1 MNDKIREKLETLP
14 SLPGSYQ
21 MLDKDNKII
30 YVGKAK
36 NLKNRVRSYFVG
48 AHDNKTTALVSKIE
62 DFNYIVT
69 SNEKEAFLLEISL
82 IKEYSPFYNID
93 LTDDKTYPYIEFT
106 KEKNPKLIITR
117 KLSKRNSRFFGPYTN
132 VSSARSTMELLNKI
146 YKMRKCSS
154 VPKKPCIYYEM
165 GECLAPCINNIKEE
179 EYNEIYKKI
188 KSLLYAN
195 DLSIINELKK
205 EMKEKSD
212 ILDFEGAKKIRD
224 LIQDIENTL
233 IKQDVILKD
242 KTDVDV
248 FGISYDNEYLSLSI
262 IYLRG
267 GKIILSKNNVV
278 PYFFDIEDTILQL
291 IYSNYQGDQYPKNI
305 FIDKEYINLLDSIKD
320 KAILSSPIKGAKHR
334 LLLMAKENSLIAL
347 KNKNKIQIDKKREV
361 LIELSKLLNIEI
373 PNRIESFDNSNLF
386 GDSPVS
392 SCVVY
397 INGKKAPKE
406 YRKYKIK
413 DVVGPNDYATMR
425 EVVYRR
431 YKRLLEEEKPLPDLI
446 LMDGG
451 ETQVNACLEILSY
464 LNIDSIKVAGLKK
477 DNTHTTNAIIYDSK
491 EYELDRHSAL
501 YKFLSDIQEEVHR
514 FAITFHRSL
523 KAKESFESILDTIP
537 GIGEIT
543 KIKLLKEFKTI
554 KDIKEASF
562 NDLKK
567 CGLKDSVIETLKSKL
582 SEEEELE

>member
-1 MNDKIREKLETLP
+1 
-14 SLPGSYQ
+14 
-21 MLDKDNKII
+21 
-30 YVGKAK
+30 
-36 NLKNRVRSYFVG
+36 
-48 AHDNKTTALVSKIE
+48 
-62 DFNYIVT
+62 
-69 SNEKEAFLLEISL
+69 
-82 IKEYSPFYNID
+82 
-93 LTDDKTYPYIEFT
+93 
-106 KEKNPKLIITR
+106 
-117 KLSKRNSRFFGPYTN
+117 
-132 VSSARSTMELLNKI
+132 
-146 YKMRKCSS
+146 
-154 VPKKPCIYYEM
+154 
-165 GECLAPCINNIKEE
+165 
-179 EYNEIYKKI
+179 
-188 KSLLYAN
+188 
-195 DLSIINELKK
+195 
-205 EMKEKSD
+205 MKEKSD
-212 ILDFEGAKKIRD
+212 SLDFEGAKKIRD

-233 IKQDVILKD
+233 IKQDVMLKD

-262 IYLRG
+262 VYLRG

-278 PYFFDIEDTILQL
+278 PYFFDMEDTILQL

-305 FIDKEYINLLDSIKD
+305 FIDKEYISLLDSIKD
-320 KAILSSPIKGAKHR
+320 KALISSPIKGAKHR

-451 ETQVNACLEILSY
+451 ETQVNACLEMLSY
-464 LNIDSIKVAGLKK
+464 LNINSIKVAGLKK
-477 DNTHTTNAIIYDSK
+477 DNTHTTNAIVYDSK
-491 EYELDRHSAL
+491 EYELDRHSNL

-523 KAKESFESILDTIP
+523 KTKESFESILDTIP

-562 NDLKK
+562 SDLKK
-567 CGLKDSVIETLKSKL
+567 CGLKDGVIETLKSKL